1 MIIRQEKPED
11 YNEVYNV
18 VQSAFASAEHSD
30 GNEQDLVA
38 ALRKSEAFVEQLS
51 LVALEDNRTVGYIL
65 FTEVKI
71 GETTALALAPLAVLP
86 EYQRRGIGT
95 ALIEHGH
102 HIAAKLNYGC
112 VVVLGSEKYYPKF
125 GYQPAKKAGIVPPF
139 DVPDKNFMMCRLS
152 DEFEHVSGVVKYPK
166 EFGI

>member
-1 MIIRQEKPED
+1 MFIIIRQEKPED

-51 LVALEDNRTVGYIL
+51 LVALEDNRIVGYIL

-71 GETTALALAPLAVLP
+71 GESTALALAPLPCCRNTSAEESV
-86 EYQRRGIGT
+86 RR
-95 ALIEHGH
+95 
-102 HIAAKLNYGC
+102 
-112 VVVLGSEKYYPKF
+112 
-125 GYQPAKKAGIVPPF
+125 
-139 DVPDKNFMMCRLS
+139 
-152 DEFEHVSGVVKYPK
+152 
-166 EFGI
+166 